1 MSRYKNFFQTIIWY
15 FFNLKYLPE
24 FYDLIKHILCYKFN
38 LNNYRIK
45 FDDSK
50 KKSMTWSQKNS
61 QTLSFVLENLFFNSQ
76 VENFYDLKK
85 KQISILLKDFNSMK
99 PKLGGA
105 GDLDLLYNIII
116 NHKPKNIA
124 ELGVAY
130 GWSTYAILEGIN
142 KNKNNSN
149 FNSFDMPYPYLGSSK
164 NIARAIKLTDVNSAR
179 WNLYVCSNR
188 LALKIIKEKKLKLD
202 LIFYD
207 SEKKYNNKLSSLKQL
222 WKHLDTKTGIMI
234 VDDINDNLAFH
245 DFVNYYNI
253 DFFIIKTKN
262 NNNDKFTGIVSKFR

>member
-1 MSRYKNFFQTIIWY
+1 
-15 FFNLKYLPE
+15 
-24 FYDLIKHILCYKFN
+24 
-38 LNNYRIK
+38 
-45 FDDSK
+45 
-50 KKSMTWSQKNS
+50 
-61 QTLSFVLENLFFNSQ
+61 
-76 VENFYDLKK
+76 
-85 KQISILLKDFNSMK
+85 MK